1 MRYPMIFKKKK
12 FWAITSLVLALLI
25 VLSTVFIGN
34 YFVDFALVRSDVKN
48 VTPEAELNKEPSLD
62 EKIIDE
68 NIAIEDE
75 AIEVFLDEAKIDEVS
90 ILSDDGL
97 KLVADM
103 VLSDPQNPWV
113 ILVHGYSGYK
123 ESMYGF
129 AYRYFDKG
137 YNILIPDLRAHGESE
152 GEYIGM
158 GYLDRLDMLKWIDLI
173 VSKDPDADIILHGIS
188 MGAATVMMTSGEELE
203 ENVKVIIE
211 DCGYTSVW
219 DIFEDELE
227 ALFGLPSFPIL
238 DMSNVMANI
247 RAHYD
252 LKKASALEAVKK
264 NEVPILFIHGSDDL
278 FVKTEMLEP
287 LFKATSAPKDKLVI
301 DGAGHGESRL
311 RDPETYFKKV
321 FDFIDQYR

>member
-1 MRYPMIFKKKK
+1 MLKKKK
-12 FWAITSLVLALLI
+12 FWIISLSSLLVI
-25 VLSTVFIGN
+25 VTLLTVFIGN
-34 YFVDFALVRSDVKN
+34 YFVDFALVRADVKN
-48 VTPEAELNKEPSLD
+48 VTPEAELNKEYTED

-68 NIAIEDE
+68 NIRIEDE
-75 AIEVFLDEAKIDEVS
+75 AIAEFEENVTISKTSLI
-90 ILSDDGL
+90 SDDGL
-97 KLVADM
+97 KLVADEII
-103 VLSDPQNPWV
+103 SDENAPWV

-129 AYRYFDKG
+129 AYRYYDQGF
-137 YNILIPDLRAHGESE
+137 NILIPDLRAHGESE

-158 GYLDRLDMLKWIDLI
+158 GWLDRLDMLKWIDLI
-173 VSKDPDADIILHGIS
+173 ISKDADADIILHGIS

-203 ENVKVIIE
+203 KNVKVIIE

-238 DMSNVMANI
+238 DMSNIMANI

-264 NEVPILFIHGSDDL
+264 NEVPILFIHGSNDL

-301 DGAGHGESRL
+301 DGAGHGEARL
-311 RDPETYFKKV
+311 RDPEK
-321 FDFIDQYR
+321 

>member
-12 FWAITSLVLALLI
+12 FWAITSFVLALLI
-25 VLSTVFIGN
+25 VFSTVFIGN

-103 VLSDPQNPWV
+103 ILSDPQNPWV

-158 GYLDRLDMLKWIDLI
+158 GC
-173 VSKDPDADIILHGIS
+173 
-188 MGAATVMMTSGEELE
+188 AATVIMTSGEDLE

-264 NEVPILFIHGSDDL
+264 NEVPILFIHGSNDL

-287 LFKATSAPKDKLVI
+287 LFKATSAPKDKLII
-301 DGAGHGESRL
+301 DGAGHGEARL